1 MRKKKNE
8 LNSGF
13 EIQSAQPKAIE
24 QAQPVAKFTATP
36 TVQTSAKPVVGFNEL
51 KIKSQFLL
59 QDNAQRNQALAVDAT
74 IVAEEA
80 ITIDV
85 ELTSERAIDAV
96 KQYAEEKSKSGNKQ
110 LYATLTS
117 SKISFQDKT
126 IVIELNNEVQKEMLV
141 NIKQDMLDEL
151 RKLVSNKQMQLE
163 IKVSEI
169 VGELKAYKPADKFK
183 LMAEK
188 NPTLLEFKKRFD
200 LDIEY

>member
-1 MRKKKNE
+1 LAVINKCDIHYKSAKNQRLQVEMALMQISYLNAAPQDAEKKNE

-24 QAQPVAKFTATP
+24 QSQPVAKFTATP
-36 TVQTSAKPVVGFNEL
+36 TVQTSAKPVVGFSEL

-80 ITIDV
+80 VTIDV
-85 ELTSERAIDAV
+85 ELTSERALDAV

-141 NIKQDMLDEL
+141 NIKQDMFG
-151 RKLVSNKQMQLE
+151 RIAKISQ
-163 IKVSEI
+163 
-169 VGELKAYKPADKFK
+169 
-183 LMAEK
+183 
-188 NPTLLEFKKRFD
+188 
-200 LDIEY
+200 